1 METVKLDDFPMHPV
15 QDGIYEI
22 IPDKT
27 KIVASTNRLFNKYP
41 TRYISAVP
49 RYAINAYSK
58 PGDIVLDP
66 FCGSGT
72 TAIEAMLLGRNALS
86 IDIDPFARLLIKV
99 KTTIYTVEDISFLD
113 KIVKKIKKM
122 EVGEV
127 DYRLPAIPSI
137 DKWFCPQSQ
146 RGLCFLLKNIDHLS
160 KNNQNIKDYLYIV
173 VAGII
178 RKVSNA
184 DEVSPKPYISSRFPK
199 TPADPIEL
207 FFKTESLYREAIIDF
222 SQRVAPM
229 NCNSIILDSKDAR
242 VIDTDKKIDLSVTS
256 PPYINAYDYVRSLRF
271 EDMWLG
277 LASDEELRDSRKSY
291 IGTESSKSFYKE
303 YKYVEQSNILI
314 PILTEIEK
322 VDSKRANIVGT
333 YFEDMAQNMEAVRK
347 KLKKGGRYVIVVGD
361 SNIRGQ
367 SIPTAKILSE
377 IANNN
382 GFDFD
387 VSFKYVIRDRY
398 LHLPRAGRGGIINFD
413 EVLVLRKR

>member
-146 RGLCFLLKNIDHLS
+146 RGL
-160 KNNQNIKDYLYIV
+160 
-173 VAGII
+173 
-178 RKVSNA
+178 
-184 DEVSPKPYISSRFPK
+184 
-199 TPADPIEL
+199 
-207 FFKTESLYREAIIDF
+207 
-222 SQRVAPM
+222 
-229 NCNSIILDSKDAR
+229 
-242 VIDTDKKIDLSVTS
+242 
-256 PPYINAYDYVRSLRF
+256 
-271 EDMWLG
+271 
-277 LASDEELRDSRKSY
+277 
-291 IGTESSKSFYKE
+291 
-303 YKYVEQSNILI
+303 
-314 PILTEIEK
+314 
-322 VDSKRANIVGT
+322 
-333 YFEDMAQNMEAVRK
+333 
-347 KLKKGGRYVIVVGD
+347 
-361 SNIRGQ
+361 
-367 SIPTAKILSE
+367 
-377 IANNN
+377 
-382 GFDFD
+382 
-387 VSFKYVIRDRY
+387 
-398 LHLPRAGRGGIINFD
+398 
-413 EVLVLRKR
+413 